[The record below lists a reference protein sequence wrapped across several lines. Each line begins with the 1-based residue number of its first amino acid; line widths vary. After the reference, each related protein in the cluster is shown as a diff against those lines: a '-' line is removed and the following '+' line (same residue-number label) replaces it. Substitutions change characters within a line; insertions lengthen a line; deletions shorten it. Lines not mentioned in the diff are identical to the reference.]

1 MANISNNMVNFSELV
16 NKPQF
21 YTTKPEKNNNKK
33 KVMAASIA
41 GSAIGILGATAGV
54 YALAKHKNP
63 ALTLSKIT
71 YDEKD
76 ALLIG
81 LGSVVGGLTGGL
93 LSDKNKDNTK
103 MKLREASQ
111 QFVGNMVF
119 PFGILAGA
127 NRLLDKSNFKMP
139 QINSASTIAKAANH
153 VLKVLPKIA
162 VTIGSLVAGM
172 EIGNFVINKINNKIF
187 KENIKHDVKAE
198 DYLVHADDICITA
211 NMLLKD
217 VESLSKITSKILPAS
232 FILSGTKTGI
242 QQKN

>member
-1 MANISNNMVNFSELV
+1 MVNFSDLV
-16 NKPQF
+16 SKPQSF
-21 YTTKPEKNNNKK
+21 ITKPKENNKK

-41 GSAIGILGATAGV
+41 GSAIGIIGATAGV
-54 YALAKHKNP
+54 FALAKGKNP
-63 ALTLSKIT
+63 ALTLSKMN

-93 LSDKNKDNTK
+93 LSDKNKENTNL
-103 MKLREASQ
+103 KLREASQ

-119 PFGILAGA
+119 PFGLLAIG
-127 NRLLDKSNFKMP
+127 NRLLEKSNFKLP
-139 QINSASTIAKAANH
+139 QLKASSNFKKAINH
-153 VLKVLPKIA
+153 VLKVLPKVA

-217 VESLSKITSKILPAS
+217 VESLSKVTSKILPAS